1 MTKTVLVVDDSPS
14 VRKMVQMTLSAAGY
28 DVVEAS
34 DGQDG
39 FEKATSTPIDAILT
53 DQNMPRL
60 DGLSFIRKFRET
72 AQSVGI
78 PVVFLSTESDASL
91 KAQAKEVG
99 ATGWMVKPFD
109 QNQILAVVKKI
120 VGA

>member
-1 MTKTVLVVDDSPS
+1 
-14 VRKMVQMTLSAAGY
+14 MTLAAAGY
-28 DVVEAS
+28 DTIEAE
-34 DGQDG
+34 DGQDAL
-39 FEKATSTPIDAILT
+39 EKATSTPVNAVLT

-72 AQSVGI
+72 PQSVGV
-78 PVVFLSTESDASL
+78 PVVFLSTESDAGI
-91 KAQAKEVG
+91 KAQAKEAG

-109 QNQILAVVKKI
+109 QAQILAVVKKM

>member
-1 MTKTVLVVDDSPS
+1 MAKTVLIVDDSPS
-14 VRKMVQMTLSAAGY
+14 VRKMVQMTLAAAGY
-28 DVVEAS
+28 DTIEAE
-34 DGQDG
+34 DGQDAL
-39 FEKATSTPIDAILT
+39 EKATSTPVNAVLT

-72 AQSVGI
+72 PQSVGV
-78 PVVFLSTESDASL
+78 PVVFLSTESDAGI
-91 KAQAKEVG
+91 KAQAKEAG

-109 QNQILAVVKKI
+109 QAQILAVVKKL

>member
-1 MTKTVLVVDDSPS
+1 
-14 VRKMVQMTLSAAGY
+14 MVQMTLAGAGY
-28 DVVEAS
+28 DIIEAE
-34 DGQDG
+34 DRQDA
-39 FEKATSTPIDAILT
+39 FEKATSNRIDAILT

-60 DGLSFIRKFRET
+60 DGLNFIRQFRGT
-72 AQSVGI
+72 PQSVGVPI
-78 PVVFLSTESDASL
+78 VFLSTESDANL
-91 KAQAKEVG
+91 KSQAKEAG

>member
-1 MTKTVLVVDDSPS
+1 MAKTVLVVDDSPS
-14 VRKMVQMTLSAAGY
+14 VRKMVQMTLAAAGY
-28 DVVEAS
+28 DIIEAV
-34 DGQDG
+34 DGQDA
-39 FEKATSTPIDAILT
+39 FEKATSSKVDAVLT

-72 AQSVGI
+72 PRSVGI
-78 PVVFLSTESDASL
+78 PVVFLSTESDAAL
-91 KAQAKEVG
+91 KAQAKDAG

>member
-1 MTKTVLVVDDSPS
+1 MSKTVLIVDDSPS
-14 VRKMVQMTLSAAGY
+14 VRKMVQMTLAGAGY
-28 DVVEAS
+28 DIIEAE
-34 DGQDG
+34 DGQDA
-39 FEKATSTPIDAILT
+39 FEKATSNRIDAILT

-60 DGLSFIRKFRET
+60 DGLNFIRQFRGT
-72 AQSVGI
+72 PQSVGVPI
-78 PVVFLSTESDASL
+78 VFLSTESDANL
-91 KAQAKEVG
+91 KSQAKEAG

>member
-1 MTKTVLVVDDSPS
+1 MSKTVLVVDDSPS
-14 VRKMVQMTLSAAGY
+14 VRKMVQMTLAGAGY
-28 DVVEAS
+28 DIIEAE
-34 DGQDG
+34 DGQDA
-39 FEKATSTPIDAILT
+39 FEKATSNRIDAVLT

-60 DGLSFIRKFRET
+60 DGLSFIRQFRGT
-72 AQSVGI
+72 PQSVGVPI
-78 PVVFLSTESDASL
+78 VFLSTESDAPL
-91 KAQAKEVG
+91 KAQAKEAG

>member
-1 MTKTVLVVDDSPS
+1 MAKTVLVVDDSPS
-14 VRKMVQMTLSAAGY
+14 IRKMVQMTLTAAGY
-28 DVVEAS
+28 DIIEAV
-34 DGQDG
+34 DGQDA
-39 FEKATSTPIDAILT
+39 FEKATSSKVDAVLT

-72 AQSVGI
+72 SHSVGV
-78 PVVFLSTESDASL
+78 PVVFLSTESDAAL
-91 KAQAKEVG
+91 KAQAKDAG

>member
-1 MTKTVLVVDDSPS
+1 MAKTVLIVDDSPS
-14 VRKMVQMTLSAAGY
+14 VRKMVQMTLAAAGY
-28 DVVEAS
+28 DTIEAE
-34 DGQDG
+34 DGQDAL
-39 FEKATSTPIDAILT
+39 EKATSTPVNAVLT

-72 AQSVGI
+72 PQSVGV
-78 PVVFLSTESDASL
+78 PVVFLSTESDAGI
-91 KAQAKEVG
+91 KAQAKEAG

-109 QNQILAVVKKI
+109 QAQILAVVKKM

>member
-1 MTKTVLVVDDSPS
+1 
-14 VRKMVQMTLSAAGY
+14 MVQMTLAAAGY
-28 DVVEAS
+28 DTIEAE
-34 DGQDG
+34 DGQDA
-39 FEKATSTPIDAILT
+39 FEKATSTPVNAVLT

-72 AQSVGI
+72 PQSVGV
-78 PVVFLSTESDASL
+78 PVVFLSTESDAGI
-91 KAQAKEVG
+91 KAQAKEAG

-109 QNQILAVVKKI
+109 QAQILAVVKKL

>member
-1 MTKTVLVVDDSPS
+1 MAKTVLVVDDSPS
-14 VRKMVQMTLSAAGY
+14 VRKMVQMTLAAAGY
-28 DVVEAS
+28 DIIEAV
-34 DGQDG
+34 DGQDA
-39 FEKATSTPIDAILT
+39 FEKATSSKVDAVLT

-60 DGLSFIRKFRET
+60 DGLSFIRKIRET
-72 AQSVGI
+72 PQSVGI
-78 PVVFLSTESDASL
+78 PVVFLSTESDAAL
-91 KAQAKEVG
+91 KAQAKDAG

>member
-1 MTKTVLVVDDSPS
+1 MAKTVLVVDDSPS
-14 VRKMVQMTLSAAGY
+14 VRMMVQMTLSAAGY
-28 DVVEAS
+28 DIIEAV
-34 DGQDG
+34 DGQDA
-39 FEKATSTPIDAILT
+39 FEKATSTRVDAVLT

-72 AQSVGI
+72 PQSVGV
-78 PVVFLSTESDASL
+78 PVVFLSTESDAAL
-91 KAQAKEVG
+91 KAQAKDAG

-109 QNQILAVVKKI
+109 QTQILAVVKKI

>member
-14 VRKMVQMTLSAAGY
+14 VRKMVQMTLCAAGY
-28 DVVEAS
+28 DVIEAT

-39 FEKATSTPIDAILT
+39 FEKATSAPIDAILT

-109 QNQILAVVKKI
+109 QNQILVVVKKI